1 MVHFLTFRILPAF
14 VLTLLSTVIVAQSSN
29 PVGDAYITSENCY
42 TITPATNWQ
51 LGAVWF
57 NEQLDLSEDFDIT
70 LTVNLGNNPAGAD
83 GIVMVFQQ
91 VGINALGEPGGG
103 IGFTGFQPSL
113 GIEIDTFQNLDFG
126 DLASDHIAILQNGIV
141 NHTTPNNLAGPTTA
155 IPGGVSICD
164 GQDHIFRV
172 TWQSAQQ
179 VLSVYIDCNL
189 RLNYQ
194 GDIVNDIFG
203 TNSNV
208 WWGFTGATGG
218 ANNLQTACISN
229 YAIGLPEQFDIC
241 LGESVEL
248 GVVGAPNGSFEWSPV
263 TYLDDPSSATP
274 TATPLE
280 NTSYTVTFTDL
291 CGEITQ
297 LSTSIDVTEVEVT
310 IDDFEN
316 NCEGDPVSL
325 SASGNAETFTW
336 SNGQTGNEAQFSQ
349 AGNYTVTGSLGN
361 CSATAEA
368 EVLFFDNP
376 ELDLAD
382 EYTLCEGEPLTV
394 DPGNSSLTYT
404 WSDGST
410 SDTFTTSTGGNY
422 SVTASSE
429 NGCEGATS
437 FVVTFFA
444 LPVSELDASYEFCE
458 GEVFLLNAGM
468 ADSFTWSTGET
479 TSSIEIEEGG
489 IYSVEMDVN
498 GCLATF
504 ESAVIVNPLPVFA
517 FISDFELC
525 MGEDSTIALPTND
538 LIWRWNGS
546 IVTNEVNITAPGI
559 YTLEG
564 TDVQN
569 GCSSSLNLEV
579 TSIFA
584 PVTSLPEQLTLCEGE
599 VFRLDSR
606 ATLASDVSWSTGA
619 TTPMI
624 DISEPGNY
632 SVVASNVCGTS
643 ESQTTVEQIRCDC
656 KLFVP
661 NAFTPDLD
669 GINELFVPVI
679 DCALEEYHF
688 SISNRWGETIFEST
702 EPGEGWNGSAPGRT
716 HWALNDIYVWKLKY
730 KADVAGKLIAVNKLG
745 HVILLR

>member
-1 MVHFLTFRILPAF
+1 MVHFLTIRILPAF
-14 VLTLLSTVIVAQSSN
+14 VLTLLSAVIVAQSSN

-91 VGINALGEPGGG
+91 VGINALGESGGG

-126 DLASDHIAILQNGIV
+126 DLASDHIAILQNGSV
-141 NHTTPNNLAGPTTA
+141 NHTTPNNLAGPTPA

-179 VLSVYIDCNL
+179 VLAVYIDCNL

-349 AGNYTVTGSLGN
+349 AGIYTVTGSLGN

-382 EYTLCEGEPLTV
+382 EYTLCEGDPLTV
-394 DPGNSSLTYT
+394 DPGNSSLAYT

-422 SVTASSE
+422 SVTALSE
-429 NGCEGATS
+429 NGCESATS

-444 LPVSELDASYEFCE
+444 LPVSELEASYEFCE

-504 ESAVIVNPLPVFA
+504 ESAVMVNPLPDFA

-546 IVTNEVNITAPGI
+546 IIADSVTISSPGI

-564 TDVQN
+564 TDVLSE
-569 GCSSSLNLEV
+569 CSSMTTIEV
-579 TSIFA
+579 EGSSA
-584 PVTSLPEQLTLCEGE
+584 PQITLPADFEFCEETTALIEAG
-599 VFRLDSR
+599 
-606 ATLASDVSWSTGA
+606 VSHHDHIIWSTGETSAIITINEAGNYTIVA
-619 TTPMI
+619 TN
-624 DISEPGNY
+624 DCGISE
-632 SVVASNVCGTS
+632 ASTRA
-643 ESQTTVEQIRCDC
+643 EQVRCYC
-656 KLFVP
+656 EMFVP

-669 GINELFVPVI
+669 GLNELFFPVI
-679 DCALEEYHF
+679 NCELDEYHF
-688 SISNRWGETIFEST
+688 TVINRWGETVFKSST
-702 EPGEGWNGSAPGRT
+702 PGEGWNGSSPGRT
-716 HWALNDIYVWKLKY
+716 HWAHNDIYVWKVSY
-730 KADVAGKLIAVNKLG
+730 RTDVAGELIVVNKLG
-745 HVILLR
+745 HVLLLR